1 MVETPEWQLTGER
14 QGRGRVY
21 DQVES
26 FTNGSRLRD
35 LCADANSFARSH
47 DPTMPCDDDALRHTH
62 LLCLYY
68 SNPTKFGW
76 HRDNGSHDGQSLAPV
91 VSASLGEPALKAP
104 RVGFGGVCVPCRAG
118 LSCTPTIRHC

>member
-1 MVETPEWQLTGER
+1 MVEVPEWQLTGER

-26 FTNGSRLRD
+26 FVNGSRLRD
-35 LCADANSFARSH
+35 LCADANAFAKQH
-47 DPTMPCDDDALRHTH
+47 DPTMPCDHDALRHTH

-76 HRDNGSHDGQSLAPV
+76 HRDNGSHDGQSLSPV
-91 VSASLGEPALKAP
+91 VSVSLGMRRHVPLYSYHLSNLGVRLADAL
-104 RVGFGGVCVPCRAG
+104 VPS
-118 LSCTPTIRHC
+118 LLTS